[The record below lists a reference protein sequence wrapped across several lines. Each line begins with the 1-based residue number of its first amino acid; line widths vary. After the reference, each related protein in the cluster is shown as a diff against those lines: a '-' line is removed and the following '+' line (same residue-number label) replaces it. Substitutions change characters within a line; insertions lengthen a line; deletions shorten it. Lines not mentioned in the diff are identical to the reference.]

1 MRKAQHAKTGS
12 KRRIWTRLGVISST
26 CVAAALVFALGLG
39 TITMGALPGSTMADM
54 TSPTT
59 GTESTSHE
67 PGTIPASDGTEP
79 AAEAAQAPASSYAS
93 LPEED
98 YTANTVIISVDGEQ
112 DIEAAT
118 TQLDALESMSNVSVD
133 TSDASSGFVKVT
145 YEGDASAGEVADL
158 LHAQG
163 LEAQPNFRYYALA
176 LDNAEENVTA
186 ADDADSPLTPQAT
199 QVNDPE
205 RGEQWGLSVIR
216 AYDAWDIAKGKASPA
231 SPRPV
236 SVAIIDSGCMVDH
249 PDLQNNLVGRY
260 DTRTGG
266 TDVTDDQNHGT
277 PVAGIIS
284 AEANNGIG
292 VAGVSYNAGLYIVRA
307 LHKQGNEFVAESTD
321 ILKAYDNVVA
331 NKKIGDTKIRV
342 INMSLGSKRTGTLG
356 EKDTAVIRKIDEA
369 YATHDILTVS
379 AAGNKDGTVPYRC
392 YPCDFSDNV
401 IGVINLEKKDNGS
414 IVRNEDSNYNMP
426 GTQAKQLSAP
436 GTRIYT
442 TANNGRYVTKTGTS
456 MAAPCV
462 SGVAALAFVANPQLS
477 AASVKNILCSAADD
491 INTPG
496 FDSFTGYGKVNAL
509 TTVQMA
515 KGVADVTGPD
525 SVYIGRS
532 ISLNCPAASD
542 WSSSNTSVATVTDTG
557 LVRGVKAGYTTI
569 SVKSNGR
576 TLKKSIAVYDG
587 RITGPGTIQS
597 GYAAQYKVE
606 CSIDGA
612 WNFEL
617 GANTANATITK
628 DGKLTANQVGQVT
641 IVAKLNSNP
650 NISVELPITVQ
661 QGPVINNGGDDNP
674 GAPGTKIM
682 FRLYNPNSGE
692 HFYTASVVERD
703 HLISVGWNYEGE
715 GWTAPESSSAP
726 VFRLYNA
733 NAGDHHYTTSAVE
746 RDHLISVGWNDEG
759 IGWYSDIDQGVP
771 LYRQY
776 NPNAVA
782 GSHNYTTSTVERDHL
797 ISVGWNDEGIGW
809 YGL

>member
-12 KRRIWTRLGVISST
+12 KRRIWTRLGAISST
-26 CVAAALVFALGLG
+26 CVAAALVFALGIG
-39 TITMGALPGSTMADM
+39 TIAMGPLPGSTMTDA
-54 TSPTT
+54 TT
-59 GTESTSHE
+59 GTTSTEGTGFE
-67 PGTIPASDGTEP
+67 PDTTPPADEPTSATEV
-79 AAEAAQAPASSYAS
+79 AQGQASSYAS
-93 LPEED
+93 IPQED
-98 YTANTVIISVDGEQ
+98 YASNTVIISVDGTQ
-112 DIEAAT
+112 DIETAT
-118 TQLDALESMSNVSVD
+118 AKLDALESTRNVSVD
-133 TSDASSGFVKVT
+133 TSDASFGFVKVT
-145 YEGDASAGEVADL
+145 YEGDASSGEVADL

-163 LEAQPNFRYYALA
+163 VEAQPNFRYYALA
-176 LDNAEENVTA
+176 LDDAEENGA
-186 ADDADSPLTPQAT
+186 ATDDADSPLAAQAT
-199 QVNDPE
+199 QINDPN
-205 RGEQWGLSVIR
+205 RGEQWGLNVIR
-216 AYDAWDIAKGKASPA
+216 AYDAWDIAKGKASPT

-236 SVAIIDSGCMVDH
+236 SVAIVDSGCMVDH
-249 PDLQNNLVGRY
+249 PDLKNNIVGRY

-266 TDVTDDQNHGT
+266 TDVTDEQNHGT

-321 ILKAYDNVVA
+321 VLKAYENIIA
-331 NKKIGDTKIRV
+331 NKRIGDTKIRV
-342 INMSLGSKRTGTLG
+342 VNMSLGSKRTGSLG
-356 EKDTAVIRKIDEA
+356 EKDTAVMRKIDEA

-401 IGVINLEKKDNGS
+401 IGVINLEKLANGG

-426 GTQAKQLSAP
+426 GSQAKQLSAP

-442 TANNGRYVTKTGTS
+442 TANNGLYVTKTGTS

-491 INTPG
+491 INTAG
-496 FDSFTGYGKVNAL
+496 FDALTGYGKVNAL

-515 KGVADVTGPD
+515 KGVADITGPD
-525 SVYIGRS
+525 SVYVGRA
-532 ISLNCPAASD
+532 ISLNCPTPSD
-542 WSSSNTSVATVTDTG
+542 WSSSNTSVATVNGNG
-557 LVRGVKAGYTTI
+557 LVRGVAAGYTTI

-576 TLKKSIAVYDG
+576 TLKKAITVYDG

-597 GYAAQYKVE
+597 SYEAQYKVE
-606 CSIDGA
+606 CSIDGT
-612 WNFEL
+612 WSFEL
-617 GANTANATITK
+617 GANSAGATITK
-628 DGKLTANQVGQVT
+628 DGKLTASQVGQVT
-641 IVAKLNSNP
+641 IVAKLDSNP
-650 NISVELPITVQ
+650 NISVQLPITVQ

-726 VFRLYNA
+726 VYRLYNA
-733 NAGDHHYTTSAVE
+733 NAGDHHYTTSVVE